1 MQVRNVGSNGI
12 KVSGISLG
20 LMGLGWH
27 SQKQMEDNIKLAF
40 NLGNRSF
47 LFFLSS
53 LMMLWCST
61 VF

>member
-40 NLGNRSF
+40 
-47 LFFLSS
+47 
-53 LMMLWCST
+53 T
-61 VF
+61 